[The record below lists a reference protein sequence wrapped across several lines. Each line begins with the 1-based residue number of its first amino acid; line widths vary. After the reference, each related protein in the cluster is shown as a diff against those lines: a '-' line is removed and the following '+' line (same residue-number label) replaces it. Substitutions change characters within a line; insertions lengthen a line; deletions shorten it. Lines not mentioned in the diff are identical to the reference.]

1 MKTKLLGIIG
11 IAALV
16 VLSFAF
22 APRTS
27 AKAAKKEVVKE
38 KENTNT
44 NEPMG
49 GLLSEDK

>member
-38 KENTNT
+38 KT